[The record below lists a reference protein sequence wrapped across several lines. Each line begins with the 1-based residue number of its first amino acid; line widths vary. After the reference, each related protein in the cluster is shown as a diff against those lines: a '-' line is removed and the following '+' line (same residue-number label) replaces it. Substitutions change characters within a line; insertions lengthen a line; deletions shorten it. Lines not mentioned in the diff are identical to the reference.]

1 MADDGGAAAPGTQA
15 CRRCGMIAAPD
26 CVLVDDGKG
35 WACDETIA
43 CAERCAANRRAREAA
58 APALVDAGEATRFAK
73 GNQAA
78 LMHGRGRPR
87 KNVSKLMDTLSIRTL
102 RGMAKIAFDKAHP
115 WHDEH
120 GFQAMRDLMKAVVPK
135 RREITGK
142 DGERL
147 TIADVHSLVFQTPGG
162 PGEDDDE
169 G

>member
-1 MADDGGAAAPGTQA
+1 MADDGGLTCSRCGGSFPLDTLSIAGNAPG
-15 CRRCGMIAAPD
+15 
-26 CVLVDDGKG
+26 DGSLL
-35 WACDETIA
+35 WACVETID
-43 CAERCAANRRAREAA
+43 CAERCAVKRRAREAA
-58 APALVDAGEATRFAK
+58 APALAEVGEATRFAK

-169 G
+169 